1 MEMKLNSYE
10 RNDLVRTLD
19 YAIEKRKEDYKNGK
33 INQERMKLEIETIKF
48 LKSKIPYDYF
58 NRSNILMKDL

>member
-1 MEMKLNSYE
+1 MEIKLTSYE

-19 YAIEKRKEDYKNGK
+19 YAIEKRKQDYKDGK
-33 INQERMKLEIETIKF
+33 INQQRMLLEIESIKL

-58 NRSNILMKDL
+58 NRDNILMKDL